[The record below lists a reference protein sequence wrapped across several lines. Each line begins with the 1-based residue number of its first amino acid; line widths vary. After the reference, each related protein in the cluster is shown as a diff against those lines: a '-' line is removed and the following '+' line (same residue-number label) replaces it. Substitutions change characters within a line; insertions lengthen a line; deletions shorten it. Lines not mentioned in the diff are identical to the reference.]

1 MNIEG
6 LSTKQ
11 VASKAIEEY
20 DKDPFYFDHQDLFTL
35 LDLESTLK
43 FVADYEENG

>member
-20 DKDPFYFDHQDLFTL
+20 EKDNSYFDHQDLFTL
-35 LDLESTLK
+35 LDLE
-43 FVADYEENG
+43 AMGNYY